1 MGRSALQPPR
11 AVADV
16 LGAWGNAIR
25 TARIRRRWRIA
36 DFATKSGV
44 SESTLQSLERGHPGV
59 GVGAY
64 LSAMWALGMLDHAA
78 TLTDTTADTT
88 GLVLD
93 AQRQPLRARAPRAR
107 DDDF

>member
-1 MGRSALQPPR
+1 MGRSAFQPLR
-11 AVADV
+11 AVVDL

-25 TARIRRRWRIA
+25 TARIRRRWRLV
-36 DFATKSGV
+36 DLATKSNV
-44 SESTLQSLERGHPGV
+44 SESTLQSLEQGHAGV

-64 LSAMWALGMLDHAA
+64 LSAMWGLGMLDHAA
-78 TLTDTTADTT
+78 PLTDTTADTT

>member
-11 AVADV
+11 AVVDL

-25 TARIRRRWRIA
+25 TARIRRQWRLV
-36 DFATKSGV
+36 DLATKSNV

-64 LSAMWALGMLDHAA
+64 LSAMWALGLLDHAVP
-78 TLTDTTADTT
+78 LTDTTADTT

-93 AQRQPLRARAPRAR
+93 AQRQPLRVRVPRAL